1 MARSGPQPRPKK
13 TRASRPTAAPAGDV
27 VAVLRTAEL
36 PASRIQQ
43 IRRRYGDTVEQ
54 AIRSHPYRLVHDVAG
69 VSFAQADTVARRL
82 GRGKGDRE
90 RVRAGIREIL
100 TRGFRAGHTCLPL
113 RNVVT
118 RTAQLLQVSRTVVEE
133 QCLRS
138 ALELGGTVVVDQRGG
153 ETMVVPLDM
162 RRIEERV
169 ALNLTDRARVPLPPL
184 VQEEDDDMVPHAI
197 ARRRG
202 LNAEQSHAL
211 QAVLSSALTVVTGG
225 PGTGKS
231 YFCQALAELTT
242 QHQIAILA
250 AAPTGRAA
258 QRLTEVAGLPA
269 ATLHRV
275 LEYQPSTG
283 TFLRTADYPL
293 ATSVLVIDE
302 ASMVDLILFDHVL
315 QALPLGAR
323 LVLIGDVDQ
332 LPSVGPGQVL
342 ADVITAGVARTVR
355 LTQLYRRSDTSRITL
370 SAHHIREGHVPEL
383 TDDPESDFRFL
394 EVAEPAHAL
403 ARVVELV
410 AHEIPAT
417 LGVDPFTDIQVLAPL
432 NIGPLGT
439 QALNQALQ
447 QRLNPD
453 GQRVQLSPEKEVR
466 VGDRLVVT
474 ENNYRLNVFNG
485 DAGTLVRA
493 QSEKQIVVLRTT
505 RDEAMFVG
513 KELTALTLGYAVSVH
528 RAQGGEFP
536 AVVVVLHDLHAPLL
550 QRTLVYTAITRA
562 KRLCVIVGTRRAM
575 IQAVGN
581 VRALQRYT
589 GLVPAIRQAW
599 PALGHAAPP

>member
-1 MARSGPQPRPKK
+1 MRRS
-13 TRASRPTAAPAGDV
+13 
-27 VAVLRTAEL
+27 
-36 PASRIQQ
+36 
-43 IRRRYGDTVEQ
+43 
-54 AIRSHPYRLVHDVAG
+54 LVQDIAG

-113 RNVVT
+113 RNVIK
-118 RTAQLLQVSRTVVEE
+118 RAAQLLQVPWSVVEE

-138 ALELGGTVVVDQRGG
+138 ALELGGNLVVDQRGG
-153 ETMVVPLDM
+153 ETLLVPLDM
-162 RRIEERV
+162 RRMEERV
-169 ALNLTDRARVPLPPL
+169 ALNLTDRARVSLPPL
-184 VQEEDDDMVPHAI
+184 VHEVETVAQHI
-197 ARRRG
+197 ASRRG
-202 LNAEQSHAL
+202 LNAEQSQAIH
-211 QAVLSSALTVVTGG
+211 AVLSSALTVVTGG

-231 YFCQALAELTT
+231 YFCQSLADLAT
-242 QHQIAILA
+242 QHHIAMLA

-269 ATLHRV
+269 TTVHRV

-283 TFLRTADYPL
+283 TFLRNADYPL
-293 ATSVLVIDE
+293 ETSLLVIDE
-302 ASMVDLILFDHVL
+302 ASMVDLVLFDHVL

-342 ADVITAGVARTVR
+342 ADIITSGVARTVR
-355 LTQLYRRSDTSRITL
+355 LTQLYRRSETSQITV
-370 SAHHIREGHVPEL
+370 SAHQIRDGQMPRL
-383 TDDPESDFRFL
+383 TDDPHSDFRFI
-394 EVAEPAHAL
+394 EAADPAHAL

-410 AHEIPAT
+410 AHEIPST

-432 NIGPLGT
+432 NIGPIGT

-453 GQRVQLSPEKEVR
+453 GQRVRLSPEKEFR

-485 DAGTLVRA
+485 DAGLLIRA
-493 QSEKQIVVLRTT
+493 QPEKHAAVLRTS
-505 RDEAMFVG
+505 RDEALFVG
-513 KELTALTLGYAVSVH
+513 KELNALTLGYAVSVH

-536 AVVVVLHDLHAPLL
+536 AVVVVLHDLHSPLL
-550 QRTLVYTAITRA
+550 QRTLLYTAITRA
-562 KRLCVIVGTRRAM
+562 KRLCVIVGTRRALL
-575 IQAVGN
+575 QAVGN

-589 GLVPAIRQAW
+589 GLVPAMRLAW
-599 PALGHAAPP
+599 PALGHQAPS

>member
-1 MARSGPQPRPKK
+1 MARPGPQLRPKK
-13 TRASRPTAAPAGDV
+13 RSSSRPTAAPAGDV
-27 VAVLRTAEL
+27 VAVLHTAEL
-36 PASRIQQ
+36 PASRIHQ
-43 IRRRYGDTVEQ
+43 IRRRYGDNVEQ
-54 AIRSHPYRLVHDVAG
+54 AIRSHPYRLVQDIAG

-90 RVRAGIREIL
+90 RIRAGIREIL

-118 RTAQLLQVSRTVVEE
+118 RTAKLLQVSRVVVEE

-138 ALELGGTVVVDQRGG
+138 ALELGGTVVVDQRGS
-153 ETMVVPLDM
+153 ETLLVPLEM

-169 ALNLTDRARVPLPPL
+169 AQNLTDRARVPLPPL
-184 VQEEDDDMVPHAI
+184 VPEVDTVAHAI
-197 ARRRG
+197 ASRRG
-202 LNAEQSHAL
+202 LNAEQSQAI

-231 YFCQALAELTT
+231 YFCQALAELAT
-242 QHQIAILA
+242 QQHIAILA

-275 LEYQPSTG
+275 LEYQPHTG
-283 TFLRTADYPL
+283 TFLRNADYPL
-293 ATSVLVIDE
+293 TTSVLVIDE
-302 ASMVDLILFDHVL
+302 ASMIDLVLFDHVL

-342 ADVITAGVARTVR
+342 ADVITAGAARTVR

-370 SAHHIREGHVPEL
+370 SAHQIREGHVPEL
-383 TDDPESDFRFL
+383 TDDPHSDFRFL
-394 EVAEPAHAL
+394 EVAEPVQAL
-403 ARVVELV
+403 SRVVELV
-410 AHEIPAT
+410 AQEIPAT
-417 LGVDPFTDIQVLAPL
+417 RGLDPFTDIQVLAPL

-439 QALNQALQ
+439 QAFNRALQ

-453 GQRVQLSPEKEVR
+453 GHRVRLSPEKEFR

-493 QSEKQIVVLRTT
+493 QPEKHMVVLQTS
-505 RDEAMFVG
+505 RDEAMLVG
-513 KELTALTLGYAVSVH
+513 KNS
-528 RAQGGEFP
+528 
-536 AVVVVLHDLHAPLL
+536 
-550 QRTLVYTAITRA
+550 
-562 KRLCVIVGTRRAM
+562 
-575 IQAVGN
+575 
-581 VRALQRYT
+581 
-589 GLVPAIRQAW
+589 
-599 PALGHAAPP
+599 PP

>member
-1 MARSGPQPRPKK
+1 MAHSAPQPRPKK
-13 TRASRPTAAPAGDV
+13 KSSSRPTAAPVGDV
-27 VAVLRTAEL
+27 VAVLHTAEL

-43 IRRRYGDTVEQ
+43 IRRRYGDMVEQ
-54 AIRSHPYRLVHDVAG
+54 AIRSHPYRLVHDIAG

-118 RTAQLLQVSRTVVEE
+118 RTAKLLQISRTVVEE

-138 ALELGGTVVVDQRGG
+138 ALELGGPVVVDQRGS
-153 ETMVVPLDM
+153 ETMLVPLDM

-184 VQEEDDDMVPHAI
+184 VKEVDTVAHDI
-197 ARRRG
+197 ASRRG
-202 LNAEQSHAL
+202 LNAEQSQAI

-231 YFCQALAELTT
+231 YFCQALAELAT
-242 QHQIAILA
+242 QQQIAILA

-283 TFLRTADYPL
+283 TFLRNADYPL
-293 ATSVLVIDE
+293 VTSVLVIDE
-302 ASMVDLILFDHVL
+302 ASMIDLVLFDHVL

-342 ADVITAGVARTVR
+342 ADIITAGVARTVR

-370 SAHHIREGHVPEL
+370 SAHQIRDGQVPEL
-383 TDDPESDFRFL
+383 TEDPHSDFRFI
-394 EVAEPAHAL
+394 EAAEPAQAL
-403 ARVVELV
+403 SRVVELV
-410 AHEIPAT
+410 AQEIPAT
-417 LGVDPFTDIQVLAPL
+417 LGVDPFTDLQVLAPL
-432 NIGPLGT
+432 NIGLIGT

-453 GQRVQLSPEKEVR
+453 GQRVRISPEKEFR

-493 QSEKQIVVLRTT
+493 QPEKHLVVLQTS

-536 AVVVVLHDLHAPLL
+536 AVVVVVHDLHAPLL
-550 QRTLVYTAITRA
+550 QRTLLYTAITRA
-562 KRLCVIVGTRRAM
+562 KRLCVIVGTRRAL

-589 GLVPAIRQAW
+589 GLVPAMRQAW
-599 PALGHAAPP
+599 PALGHAAPSS

>member
-1 MARSGPQPRPKK
+1 MARPRPQPRPKK
-13 TRASRPTAAPAGDV
+13 TRSSRPTAAPIGDV
-27 VAVLRTAEL
+27 VAVLRTVEF
-36 PASRIQQ
+36 PAHRIQQ
-43 IRRRYGDTVEQ
+43 IRRRYGESVEQ
-54 AIRSHPYRLVHDVAG
+54 AIRSHPYRLVQDIAG

-118 RTAQLLQVSRTVVEE
+118 RAAQLLQVSRVVVEE

-138 ALELGGTVVVDQRGG
+138 ALELGGNLVVDQRGR
-153 ETMVVPLDM
+153 ETLLVPLDM

-169 ALNLTDRARVPLPPL
+169 ALNLTDRARGLLPPL
-184 VQEEDDDMVPHAI
+184 VHEGETVAQDI
-197 ARRRG
+197 ASRRG
-202 LNAEQSHAL
+202 LNAEQSQAI

-231 YFCQALAELTT
+231 SFCQALTELAHQ
-242 QHQIAILA
+242 QHLAMLA

-302 ASMVDLILFDHVL
+302 ASMLDLVLFDHVR
-315 QALPLGAR
+315 QALPLDAR
-323 LVLIGDVDQ
+323 LVLIGDVDH

-342 ADVITAGVARTVR
+342 ADMITAGVARTVR
-355 LTQLYRRSDTSRITL
+355 LTQLYRRSESSRIPL
-370 SAHHIREGHVPEL
+370 SAHHIRAGQVPQL
-383 TDDPESDFRFL
+383 SAAPDSDFRFL
-394 EVAEPAHAL
+394 AVPEPAQVL

-417 LGVDPFTDIQVLAPL
+417 LGSDPFTDIQVLAPL
-432 NIGPLGT
+432 NIGPIGT

-447 QRLNPD
+447 QRLNPE
-453 GQRVQLSPEKEVR
+453 GQRVRLSPEKELR

-485 DAGTLVRA
+485 DTGTLIRA
-493 QSEKQIVVLRTT
+493 QPEKQLVVLQTS
-505 RDEAMFVG
+505 RDEVMFVG

-550 QRTLVYTAITRA
+550 QRTLLYTAITRA
-562 KRLCVIVGTRRAM
+562 KRLCVIVGTRRALLH
-575 IQAVGN
+575 AVGN
-581 VRALQRYT
+581 VRALQRHT

-599 PALGHAAPP
+599 PALGPRALPS

>member
-1 MARSGPQPRPKK
+1 
-13 TRASRPTAAPAGDV
+13 
-27 VAVLRTAEL
+27 
-36 PASRIQQ
+36 
-43 IRRRYGDTVEQ
+43 
-54 AIRSHPYRLVHDVAG
+54 
-69 VSFAQADTVARRL
+69 
-82 GRGKGDRE
+82 
-90 RVRAGIREIL
+90 
-100 TRGFRAGHTCLPL
+100 
-113 RNVVT
+113 
-118 RTAQLLQVSRTVVEE
+118 VSRTVVEE

-138 ALELGGTVVVDQRGG
+138 ALEVGGPVVVDQRGR
-153 ETMVVPLDM
+153 ETMLVPLDM

-169 ALNLTDRARVPLPPL
+169 ALNLTDRVRVPLPPL
-184 VQEEDDDMVPHAI
+184 VKEVDTVAHNI
-197 ARRRG
+197 AHRHG
-202 LNAEQSHAL
+202 LNAEQSHAI

-231 YFCQALAELTT
+231 YFCQALAELAT
-242 QHQIAILA
+242 QQQIAILA

-275 LEYQPSTG
+275 LEYQPYTG
-283 TFLRTADYPL
+283 TFLRNADFPL

-302 ASMVDLILFDHVL
+302 ASMIDLVLFDHVL

-332 LPSVGPGQVL
+332 LPSVGPGQIL
-342 ADVITAGVARTVR
+342 ADIITAGVARTVR

-370 SAHHIREGHVPEL
+370 SAHQIRDGQVPPL
-383 TDDPESDFRFL
+383 TDASESDFRFL
-394 EVAEPAHAL
+394 EATEPAQTL
-403 ARVVELV
+403 SRVVELV
-410 AHEIPAT
+410 AQEIPAT
-417 LGVDPFTDIQVLAPL
+417 LGVDPFTEIQVLAPL
-432 NIGPLGT
+432 NIGPIGT
-439 QALNQALQ
+439 QALNRALQ

-453 GQRVQLSPEKEVR
+453 GQRVRISPEKEFR
-466 VGDRLVVT
+466 VGDRLVVM

-485 DAGTLVRA
+485 DAGILVRA
-493 QSEKQIVVLRTT
+493 QPEKHMVVLQTS

-550 QRTLVYTAITRA
+550 QRTLLYTAITRA
-562 KRLCVIVGTRRAM
+562 KRLCVIVGTRRAL

-589 GLVPAIRQAW
+589 GLVPAMRQAW
-599 PALGHAAPP
+599 PALGHTAPP

>member
-1 MARSGPQPRPKK
+1 MARTGSQPRPKK
-13 TRASRPTAAPAGDV
+13 RSSSRPTAAPAADV
-27 VAVLRTAEL
+27 VAVLHTAEL

-43 IRRRYGDTVEQ
+43 IRRHYGESVEQ
-54 AIRSHPYRLVHDVAG
+54 AIRSHPYRLVHDIAG

-113 RNVVT
+113 RHVVT
-118 RTAQLLQVSRTVVEE
+118 RTAKFLQVSRVVVEE

-138 ALELGGTVVVDQRGG
+138 ALELGGTVVVDQRGS
-153 ETMVVPLDM
+153 ETMLVPLDM

-169 ALNLTDRARVPLPPL
+169 ALNLTDRVRVPLPPL
-184 VQEEDDDMVPHAI
+184 VKEVDTVAYAI
-197 ARRRG
+197 AHRRG
-202 LNAEQSHAL
+202 LNAEQS
-211 QAVLSSALTVVTGG
+211 QAIQAILSSALTVVTGG

-231 YFCQALAELTT
+231 YFCQALAELAT
-242 QHQIAILA
+242 QQQIAILA

-269 ATLHRV
+269 STLHRV
-275 LEYQPSTG
+275 LEYQPNTG
-283 TFLRTADYPL
+283 TFLRNADYPL
-293 ATSVLVIDE
+293 ATSLLVIDE
-302 ASMVDLILFDHVL
+302 ASMIDLVLFDHVL
-315 QALPLGAR
+315 QALPLGAG

-342 ADVITAGVARTVR
+342 ADIITAGVARTVR

-370 SAHHIREGHVPEL
+370 SAHQIRDGHVPPL
-383 TDDPESDFRFL
+383 TDDPHSDFRFL
-394 EVAEPAHAL
+394 EATEPAQTL
-403 ARVVELV
+403 SRVVELV
-410 AHEIPAT
+410 AQEIPAT
-417 LGVDPFTDIQVLAPL
+417 LGVDPFTEIQVLAPL
-432 NIGPLGT
+432 NIGPIGT
-439 QALNQALQ
+439 QALNRALQ

-453 GQRVQLSPEKEVR
+453 GQRVRISPEKEFR

-493 QSEKQIVVLRTT
+493 QPEKHMVVLQTS

-550 QRTLVYTAITRA
+550 QRTLLYTAITRA
-562 KRLCVIVGTRRAM
+562 KRLCVIVGTRRAL

>member
-1 MARSGPQPRPKK
+1 MARPSPQPRPKK
-13 TRASRPTAAPAGDV
+13 TSSSRPTAPPPGDV
-27 VAVLRTAEL
+27 VALLRTAEL
-36 PASRIQQ
+36 PATRIQQ
-43 IRRRYGDTVEQ
+43 IRRRYGEAVDQ
-54 AIRSHPYRLVHDVAG
+54 AIRAHPYRLVQDIAA

-90 RVRAGIREIL
+90 RIRAGIREIL

-113 RNVVT
+113 RNVIK
-118 RTAQLLQVSRTVVEE
+118 RAAQLLQVPWSVVEE

-138 ALELGGTVVVDQRGG
+138 ALELGGNLVVDQRGS
-153 ETMVVPLDM
+153 ETLLVPLDM

-184 VQEEDDDMVPHAI
+184 VLEVETVAQHLAS
-197 ARRRG
+197 RRG
-202 LNAEQSHAL
+202 LNAEQSQAIH
-211 QAVLSSALTVVTGG
+211 AVLSSALTVVTGG

-231 YFCQALAELTT
+231 YFCQALADLAT
-242 QHQIAILA
+242 HHHIAMLA

-258 QRLTEVAGLPA
+258 QRLTAVAGLPA

-283 TFLRTADYPL
+283 TFLRNADYPL
-293 ATSVLVIDE
+293 QTSILVIDE
-302 ASMVDLILFDHVL
+302 ASMVDLVLFDHVL
-315 QALPLGAR
+315 QALSLGAR

-342 ADVITAGVARTVR
+342 ADIITSGVARTVR
-355 LTQLYRRSDTSRITL
+355 LTQLYRRSETSQITV
-370 SAHHIREGHVPEL
+370 SAHQIRAGQMPRL
-383 TDDPESDFRFL
+383 TDDPHSDFRFL
-394 EVAEPAHAL
+394 EAAEPAQAVS
-403 ARVVELV
+403 RVVELV
-410 AHEIPAT
+410 AHEIPTT

-432 NIGPLGT
+432 NIGPIGT

-453 GQRVQLSPEKEVR
+453 GQRVRLSPEKEFR

-485 DAGTLVRA
+485 DAGILVRA
-493 QSEKQIVVLRTT
+493 QPEKHVAVLRTS
-505 RDEAMFVG
+505 RDDALFVG
-513 KELTALTLGYAVSVH
+513 KELNALTLGYAVSVH

-550 QRTLVYTAITRA
+550 QRTLLYTAITRA
-562 KRLCVIVGTRRAM
+562 KRLCVIVGTRRALL
-575 IQAVGN
+575 QAVGN

-599 PALGHAAPP
+599 PGLGTPSQ

>member
-1 MARSGPQPRPKK
+1 MTRPSPQPRPKK
-13 TRASRPTAAPAGDV
+13 TSSLRPTAPPTGDV
-27 VAVLRTAEL
+27 VALLRTAEL
-36 PASRIQQ
+36 PATRIQQ
-43 IRRRYGDTVEQ
+43 IRRRYGESVEQ
-54 AIRSHPYRLVHDVAG
+54 AIRSHPYRLVQDIAG

-82 GRGKGDRE
+82 GHEKGDRE

-100 TRGFRAGHTCLPL
+100 SRGFRAGHTCLPL
-113 RNVVT
+113 PNVVK
-118 RTAQLLQVSRTVVEE
+118 RAAQLLQVSRVVVEE

-138 ALELGGTVVVDQRGG
+138 ALELGGNLVVAQRGS
-153 ETMVVPLDM
+153 ETLLVPLDM

-184 VQEEDDDMVPHAI
+184 VQEVETVTHTI
-197 ARRRG
+197 AARRG
-202 LNAEQSHAL
+202 LNAEQTQAI

-231 YFCQALAELTT
+231 YFCQALAELAT
-242 QHQIAILA
+242 QQHMAILA

-283 TFLRTADYPL
+283 TFLRSADFPL
-293 ATSVLVIDE
+293 ATSILVIDE
-302 ASMVDLILFDHVL
+302 ASMIDLVLFDHVL

-342 ADVITAGVARTVR
+342 ADIITAGVARTVR
-355 LTQLYRRSDTSRITL
+355 LTQLYRRSETSRITL
-370 SAHHIREGHVPEL
+370 SAHQIREGQIPRL
-383 TDDPESDFRFL
+383 TDDPHSDFRFL
-394 EVAEPAHAL
+394 EVTEPAQAVS
-403 ARVVELV
+403 RVVELV

-417 LGVDPFTDIQVLAPL
+417 LEVDPFTDIQVLAPL
-432 NIGPLGT
+432 NIGPIGT

-447 QRLNPD
+447 QRLNPH
-453 GQRVQLSPEKEVR
+453 GQRVRISPEKEFR

-485 DAGTLVRA
+485 DAGILIRA
-493 QSEKQIVVLRTT
+493 QPDKHVAVLQTS
-505 RDEAMFVG
+505 RDEAIFVG
-513 KELTALTLGYAVSVH
+513 KELSALTLGYAVSVH
-528 RAQGGEFP
+528 RVQGGEFP

-550 QRTLVYTAITRA
+550 QRTLLYTAITRA
-562 KRLCVIVGTRRAM
+562 KRLCVIVGTRRALL
-575 IQAVGN
+575 QAVGN

-589 GLVPAIRQAW
+589 GLVPAIQQAW
-599 PALGHAAPP
+599 PALGQRALPSS